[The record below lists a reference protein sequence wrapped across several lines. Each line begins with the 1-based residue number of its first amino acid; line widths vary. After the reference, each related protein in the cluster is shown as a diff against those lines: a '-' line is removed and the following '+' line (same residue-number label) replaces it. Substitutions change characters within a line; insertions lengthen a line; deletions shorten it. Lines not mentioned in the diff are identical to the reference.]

1 MTDLVKYFNNSE
13 LSINLTSILILNN
26 ETNEFEPWFIAKEV
40 ATLLGYT
47 ETAKAVRTHVDE
59 LDQRILSR
67 SECEVLF
74 GSTLINESVES
85 IENADDL
92 KVSNSDTLDNSTNI
106 SNRGMK
112 FINESGLYTLI
123 ARSNKPEARKFQRWV
138 TSEVLPS
145 IRKTGSYGIKEQT
158 PSYMIEDRIKR
169 ASVWIEEQKQMLQLE
184 AEKAQLIA
192 DNNNLTQVL
201 TDTSEKLITAI
212 KTSANQ

>member
-1 MTDLVKYFNNSE
+1 MTDIVKYFNNAE
-13 LSINLTSILILNN
+13 LSINLTSILILND

-74 GSTLINESVES
+74 GNTLINENDES

-92 KVSNSDTLDNSTNI
+92 KVSNLDTLDNSTNI

-112 FINESGLYTLI
+112 FINLYVVES
-123 ARSNKPEARKFQRWV
+123 
-138 TSEVLPS
+138 
-145 IRKTGSYGIKEQT
+145 
-158 PSYMIEDRIKR
+158 
-169 ASVWIEEQKQMLQLE
+169 
-184 AEKAQLIA
+184 
-192 DNNNLTQVL
+192 NLSQNG
-201 TDTSEKLITAI
+201 ER
-212 KTSANQ
+212 